1 MEPSPEAEERQ
12 RWEQRLEH
20 LQRAVAQLEVDRSR
34 LQQHNTQLRTT
45 LEQVGDSGPQL
56 LPAVRRKA
64 RISTSPA
71 APRAGGLETIARDQI
86 WPALH
91 F

>member
-1 MEPSPEAEERQ
+1 MKAEPSPEAEEKQ

-34 LQQHNTQLRTT
+34 LQHHNAQLRTT

-56 LPAVRRKA
+56 PPHPKKGH
-64 RISTSPA
+64 ITSPT
-71 APRAGGLETIARDQI
+71 APRAGLAVEGVQKR
-86 WPALH
+86 
-91 F
+91 